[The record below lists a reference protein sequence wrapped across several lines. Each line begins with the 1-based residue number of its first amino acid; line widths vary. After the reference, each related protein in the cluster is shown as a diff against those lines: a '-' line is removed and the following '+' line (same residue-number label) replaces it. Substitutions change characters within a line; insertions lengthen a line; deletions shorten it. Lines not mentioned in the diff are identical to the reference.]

1 MIGSPTEVF
10 EHETSL
16 FVVSKRLQPDSGG
29 GGQFTGGPGPEI
41 KLRNDTENPL
51 QLSCFAGRTE
61 FPAKGIDGGRDGS
74 LRQHRING
82 DLVDSKGRY
91 MLKPGDLVTVSEA
104 GGAGF
109 GDPSRRTRSQL
120 EIDIE
125 AGHRSVEG
133 VLRDFKVDLRKNF
146 GSLDKATSD

>member
-1 MIGSPTEVF
+1 
-10 EHETSL
+10 
-16 FVVSKRLQPDSGG
+16 
-29 GGQFTGGPGPEI
+29 
-41 KLRNDTENPL
+41 
-51 QLSCFAGRTE
+51 
-61 FPAKGIDGGRDGS
+61 
-74 LRQHRING
+74 
-82 DLVDSKGRY
+82 

-146 GSLDKATSD
+146 GSLEKAKAD